1 MMMTI
6 RNSSTVLLLVSKLLE
21 LYTNSEMLCLGKNTR
36 GENIWKCA
44 DKNTKQAHNQFLLK
58 KKRLII
64 NPTIFMLIARIR
76 IVISFF

>member
-44 DKNTKQAHNQFLLK
+44 DKNTKQAHKQSNNIYVDSK
-58 KKRLII
+58 
-64 NPTIFMLIARIR
+64 PIR
-76 IVISFF
+76 IVILFL